1 MFGKDDANM
10 NAQNIYL
17 NEDDST
23 QDAATEVL
31 EEVLDGDVYGWNA
44 FFAWQDLEKIYSSA
58 RK

>member
-44 FFAWQDLEKIYSSA
+44 FFAWKDLEKIYSSA

>member
-17 NEDDST
+17 NEDEPT

-31 EEVLDGDVYGWNA
+31 EEVLDGDVYGWNT
-44 FFAWQDLEKIYSSA
+44 FFAWKDLEKIYSSA